1 MTPSRYT
8 ACIGRRA
15 VYDVRKVA
23 GSTANK
29 RSDVLG
35 AGSNIQRGA
44 VACGRIDIDFRP
56 LVIDIIGNAA
66 DDGSVGGDILQ
77 RHIDL
82 LTRVSRDGP
91 LIAGSAARRVP
102 RVLKVVQVC
111 EIAGA
116 SGEKFCGDRA
126 AGLQCSV
133 TEKILF
139 DGSRL
144 GGDDGRIACSGR
156 KALLNLRHRL
166 LGGGIC
172 EHLGPNLCTVVARGG
187 LLRAG
192 AGEKR
197 GDDRGQ
203 QHNHE

>member
-91 LIAGSAARRVP
+91 LIAGGGGVGGGT
-102 RVLKVVQVC
+102 LKVIEV
-111 EIAGA
+111 G
-116 SGEKFCGDRA
+116 
-126 AGLQCSV
+126 CSV
-133 TEKILF
+133 GSDIARPRKEFHGILRGYGGA
-139 DGSRL
+139 DTAGKSELPNRSRL
-144 GGDDGRIACSGR
+144 CGGDGRGR
-156 KALLNLRHRL
+156 SINSEPLLDLRHGL
-166 LGGGIC
+166 LGGADG
-172 EHLGPNLCTVVARGG
+172 ELLGHG
-187 LLRAG
+187 L
-192 AGEKR
+192 
-197 GDDRGQ
+197 
-203 QHNHE
+203 

>member
-1 MTPSRYT
+1 M
-8 ACIGRRA
+8 IG
-15 VYDVRKVA
+15 
-23 GSTANK
+23 S
-29 RSDVLG
+29 
-35 AGSNIQRGA
+35 IH
-44 VACGRIDIDFRP
+44 
-56 LVIDIIGNAA
+56 
-66 DDGSVGGDILQ
+66 GGGHIFHE
-77 RHIDL
+77 HIDPL
-82 LTRVSRDGP
+82 ARVSRDGP

-139 DGSRL
+139 DGSGLR
-144 GGDDGRIACSGR
+144 GDDCRITCSDR
-156 KALLNLRHRL
+156 KPLLDFRHGL
-166 LGGGIC
+166 LGGGSC
-172 EHLGPNLCTVVARGG
+172 EHLGLDFRGVVARGG